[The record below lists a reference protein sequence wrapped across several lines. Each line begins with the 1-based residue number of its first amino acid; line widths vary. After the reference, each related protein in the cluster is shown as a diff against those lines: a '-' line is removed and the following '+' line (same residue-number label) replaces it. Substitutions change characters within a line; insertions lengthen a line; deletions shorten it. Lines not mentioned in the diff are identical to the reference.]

1 MAISD
6 HIERVRQ
13 NLREGRYHSEA
24 AVSQGIVLPTLHEL
38 GWPVFN
44 TSIVIPEY
52 SIEGR
57 RVDYALCHPENQ
69 PVVFIEVKKVG
80 RSDGADRQLFEYA
93 FMLGVPMAIL
103 TDGQEWSFYLPGE
116 QGRYDERRIYKIDLL
131 EREVSEAEARLVRYL
146 SYENVCSGR
155 ALEAARLDYR
165 NVARDRIIASTL
177 SKAWQALLNEPD
189 SLLLEMFAEKVE
201 DICGYRPELE
211 VCNQFIERE
220 VRGSAAQ
227 LKKQEFVSAQ
237 PTKSLERPSTNRS
250 GQELSKRVGTF
261 DFDFK
266 DRRIEASSACEAM
279 IKLFKLLA
287 QEDSS
292 FLERFASQRHGKKR
306 RYLAKD
312 KLELYPGRPDLAALH
327 SVEIL
332 PGWWM
337 GTNYSRINKQDI
349 INLALE
355 VASPELR
362 SSIRINVL

>member
-6 HIERVRQ
+6 QIERVRQ

-24 AVSQGIVLPTLHEL
+24 AVSQGVVLPTLHEL

-57 RVDYALCHPENQ
+57 RVDFALCYPESR

-80 RSDGADRQLFEYA
+80 HSDGADRQLFEYA

-146 SYENVCSGR
+146 GYENVCSGK
-155 ALEAARLDYR
+155 ALEAARQDYR

-220 VRGSAAQ
+220 VRGSAQ
-227 LKKQEFVSAQ
+227 LKKQEFASAQ
-237 PTKSLERPSTNRS
+237 PLKSLDRPSTNRS
-250 GQELSKRVGTF
+250 GQELSERSGVF
-261 DFDFK
+261 DFHFK
-266 DRRIEASSACEAM
+266 DRRIGARSACEAM

-292 FLERFASQRHGKKR
+292 FLERFASRRHGKKR

-312 KLELYPGRPDLAALH
+312 KLELYPGRPDLANEH
-327 SVEIL
+327 SVEL
-332 PGWWM
+332 VPGWWM
-337 GTNYSRINKQDI
+337 GTNYSRPNIQDI

-355 VASPELR
+355 VADPELR